1 MSRVTTLIH
10 GTKAVICKLKI
21 GLFLS
26 LLAVAVIIGWQVGA
40 SELANVELQDDLHD
54 MSSKLDTRIGFSA
67 PKSDDDYRN
76 EVIRR
81 AVQHGI
87 ALEPREVIV
96 ERHGTGESETL
107 NLAADYKVPVRI
119 PGFSFALHFT
129 AKSEKA

>member
-1 MSRVTTLIH
+1 
-10 GTKAVICKLKI
+10 VIRKLKYALGI
-21 GLFLS
+21 TLVV
-26 LLAVAVIIGWQVGA
+26 LAAMIGWQVGA
-40 SELANVELQDDLHD
+40 SELANVQLQDDLRD

-107 NLAADYKVPVRI
+107 SLAADYKVPVRI

-129 AKSEKA
+129 PKSEKA